1 MIAIITSMVKVGG
14 RGVREVES
22 MAIISNA
29 FGRVHLTE
37 EDAKKFERQVRYG
50 RPSPAAR
57 ESVKQGRILAS
68 AFLSSGGKLTGPR
81 K

>member
-1 MIAIITSMVKVGG
+1 
-14 RGVREVES
+14 

-50 RPSPAAR
+50 RPNDAAR
-57 ESVKQGRILAS
+57 ESVKQGRLLAA
-68 AFLSSGGKLTGPR
+68 AFIKSDGKITGAKR
-81 K
+81 